1 MSATNHESGVPAVV
15 VLGGLGLSLVA
26 GLWVAMKA
34 VSAIWGPVDITFA
47 KFLATLW
54 LVHSS
59 VVYRTHQVLPN
70 PLLWRVSAAAI
81 TLLVFGAGMVGLLV
95 GIHLFQSVGSGSKL
109 FGSRSTLDKRSDDPA
124 KWLPFDSRKY
134 KPFSPAEVVQQDQV
148 HPSGTTTPIG
158 ERCLDSYGFILGYA
172 RDNPEDPIAI
182 SSELSMLLAGEAR
195 SGKTMGFVIPWVSQW
210 QGPIITT
217 STRVEVIRATLL
229 ARRRISDHI
238 YVLTLPGVQIPE
250 GVQPISYDICW
261 FYDEELD
268 SLVESAERRASIF
281 AAVAGDSNQPVWENA
296 TKQIFACLLLIG
308 FAWRYAQVEFL
319 GKDIASAKPS
329 LGSDNPKTH
338 HIDMLKKFA
347 NLEWTRT
354 KEGVDKVTKFLAD
367 NIPNGKGVHAG
378 SYVASVAQTFQGNA
392 GNTEFAQT
400 ITGMIAVAL
409 GKLNDPQVAAVF
421 STRWDQ
427 PVFDPETFL
436 AESGTLYL
444 ISRSED
450 STDLAKFFSLVVNEV
465 AAAARRR
472 ASRMSRCDPGL
483 ALILDEIANIAPL
496 PNLSTYMSEGGGN
509 GITTVAVVQNLR
521 QLVTLYGEGKGKEI
535 ISSANVIATFGGS
548 KAREDLEMF
557 SELAGRSTVQVSS
570 YDKSGNITGRSDSTE
585 AAIEANRIANMP
597 RGWIYLKLPNS
608 DPILVKTFHW
618 AGEPARVWS
627 AHPFKALKWAREWG
641 QSLSDEGSTFAFH
654 GTNRSLS
661 WRAIHDLT
669 LESNALSLHP
679 LQVEISANLHLG
691 DGDDHAGGPQD
702 NPEDSEP
709 RTRRH
714 RGEASQAPRPGASK
728 PTSAPGP
735 TPLANMGPAR
745 RPENT
750 PTSQVNTPH
759 NRGDK
764 LARLRQQMIDNAGKR
779 WTAND
784 EDMDILFREVP
795 DDTDA

>member
-1 MSATNHESGVPAVV
+1 
-15 VLGGLGLSLVA
+15 
-26 GLWVAMKA
+26 
-34 VSAIWGPVDITFA
+34 
-47 KFLATLW
+47 
-54 LVHSS
+54 
-59 VVYRTHQVLPN
+59 
-70 PLLWRVSAAAI
+70 
-81 TLLVFGAGMVGLLV
+81 
-95 GIHLFQSVGSGSKL
+95 
-109 FGSRSTLDKRSDDPA
+109 
-124 KWLPFDSRKY
+124 
-134 KPFSPAEVVQQDQV
+134 
-148 HPSGTTTPIG
+148 
-158 ERCLDSYGFILGYA
+158 
-172 RDNPEDPIAI
+172 
-182 SSELSMLLAGEAR
+182 
-195 SGKTMGFVIPWVSQW
+195 
-210 QGPIITT
+210 
-217 STRVEVIRATLL
+217 
-229 ARRRISDHI
+229 
-238 YVLTLPGVQIPE
+238 
-250 GVQPISYDICW
+250 
-261 FYDEELD
+261 
-268 SLVESAERRASIF
+268 
-281 AAVAGDSNQPVWENA
+281 
-296 TKQIFACLLLIG
+296 
-308 FAWRYAQVEFL
+308 
-319 GKDIASAKPS
+319 
-329 LGSDNPKTH
+329 
-338 HIDMLKKFA
+338 
-347 NLEWTRT
+347 
-354 KEGVDKVTKFLAD
+354 
-367 NIPNGKGVHAG
+367 
-378 SYVASVAQTFQGNA
+378 
-392 GNTEFAQT
+392 
-400 ITGMIAVAL
+400 
-409 GKLNDPQVAAVF
+409 
-421 STRWDQ
+421 
-427 PVFDPETFL
+427 
-436 AESGTLYL
+436 
-444 ISRSED
+444 
-450 STDLAKFFSLVVNEV
+450 
-465 AAAARRR
+465 
-472 ASRMSRCDPGL
+472 
-483 ALILDEIANIAPL
+483 
-496 PNLSTYMSEGGGN
+496 
-509 GITTVAVVQNLR
+509 
-521 QLVTLYGEGKGKEI
+521 
-535 ISSANVIATFGGS
+535 
-548 KAREDLEMF
+548 MF

>member
-1 MSATNHESGVPAVV
+1 M
-15 VLGGLGLSLVA
+15 
-26 GLWVAMKA
+26 
-34 VSAIWGPVDITFA
+34 
-47 KFLATLW
+47 W
-54 LVHSS
+54 LFHST

-70 PLLWRVSAAAI
+70 PLLWRVTAAAI
-81 TLLVFGAGMVGLLV
+81 AVLVFGVGMVALVV
-95 GIHLFQSVGSGSKL
+95 GIHLFQSMGSGSKL
-109 FGSRSTLDKRSDDPA
+109 FGGRSALDKSSDDPA
-124 KWLPFDSRKY
+124 KWLPFKARKY
-134 KPFSPAEVVQQDQV
+134 RPFSPTEIILQDQV
-148 HPSGTTTPIG
+148 HPSGTKTPVG
-158 ERCLDSYGFILGYA
+158 ERCLDSYGFVLGYA
-172 RDNPEDPIAI
+172 RNDPENPIAI

-210 QGPIITT
+210 QGPVITT
-217 STRVEVIRATLL
+217 STRVEVIRSTLL
-229 ARRRISDHI
+229 ARKRVSDHI

-261 FYDEELD
+261 FYEEELD
-268 SLVESAERRASIF
+268 SLVESAERRAAIF

-319 GKDIASAKPS
+319 GKDITSAKPS
-329 LGSDNPKTH
+329 LLKVPPTTH
-338 HIDMLKKFA
+338 HIDMLKMFA

-354 KEGVDKVTKFLAD
+354 KEKVAEVRTFLEAS
-367 NIPNGKGVHAG
+367 IPNGKGVHAG

-570 YDKSGNITGRSDSTE
+570 YDKLGNITGRSDSTE
-585 AAIEANRIANMP
+585 AAIDPNRIANMP

-618 AGEPARVWS
+618 AGDPEHIWS
-627 AHPFKALKWAREWG
+627 AHPFKALKWREEWG
-641 QSLSDEGSTFAFH
+641 HPLDADLRMAPFH

-661 WRAIHDLT
+661 WRALHDLT
-669 LESNALSLHP
+669 LESNALELRP
-679 LQVEISANLHLG
+679 LQVEISADTNPQG
-691 DGDDHAGGPQD
+691 DGSKDSEATQD
-702 NPEDSEP
+702 GHEDPNATQDEGEDSES
-709 RTRRH
+709 RTRRRRSENPAARH
-714 RGEASQAPRPGASK
+714 PEVNEPATPPAS
-728 PTSAPGP
+728 
-735 TPLANMGPAR
+735 NMRPAR
-745 RPENT
+745 RPETAHTSPDNAPRT
-750 PTSQVNTPH
+750 P
-759 NRGDK
+759 RDRREK
-764 LARLRQQMIDNAGKR
+764 LAQLRQQMLDKDKNPWLGV
-779 WTAND
+779 D
-784 EDMDILFREVP
+784 EDLDILFREVR
-795 DDTDA
+795 DDTDT